1 MASSSFDHTVHV
13 FAGLGF
19 IQAIK
24 SPAAALS
31 YLEAMPGWRKDKR
44 HTAAHKAC
52 RAGMSGGAQTAAAR
66 AAFED
71 FMLHAGLLVQ
81 NSPQVDELTTAA

>member
-1 MASSSFDHTVHV
+1 MASYSFDRAVHV

-19 IQAIK
+19 VQAIK

-44 HTAAHKAC
+44 HGVVHAAC
-52 RAGMSGGAQTAAAR
+52 RSALNGSTQTEAAR

-81 NSPQVDELTTAA
+81 NSPQVDQLTTAA